1 MDNADKAKIGA
12 EFIKLGTTL
21 IEKILVEEYPNR
33 DFKIDRV
40 LVKANKT
47 YHFFIEDYMWDD
59 PIKIVFTWEDFRD
72 KSRDELKQKA
82 RGHISD
88 FYSNPDFFG
97 DLD

>member
-21 IEKILVEEYPNR
+21 IEKILVEEFPNK
-33 DFKIDRV
+33 DFKIDEV
-40 LVKANKT
+40 SIKSNNA
-47 YHFFIEDYMWDD
+47 YHFFIKDHMGDD
-59 PIKIVFTWEDFRD
+59 RFKIIFTWEDFRD

-88 FYSNPDFFG
+88 FYSKPDFFG